1 MESRFPII
9 NIFIEHQIYISEE
22 SCDTEDQSN
31 DAEIS
36 AFITGINYIF
46 KL

>member
-1 MESRFPII
+1 M
-9 NIFIEHQIYISEE
+9 ISEG

-36 AFITGINYIF
+36 ALHNSNKLHF
-46 KL
+46 KNILQ